1 MKTEDKK
8 VFKESR
14 KSPITIIMYIAAL
27 IVAIAGV
34 TLLVNN
40 IILFRDT
47 VNQYVAQ
54 GYEYSMVTGQL
65 IPSQLVPNV
74 CESVAIYG
82 GIAFA
87 LLGVAE
93 INEKTSKCLMIIRKD
108 SDCNDV
114 VEEGILLQEGN
125 LDENAD
131 NIVNARITEEEVI
144 LEEVVQES
152 EKSIEV

>member
-1 MKTEDKK
+1 MKLKDVKVSKK
-8 VFKESR
+8 SR
-14 KSPITIIMYIAAL
+14 KSPITIIMYIAAS
-27 IVAIAGV
+27 IVVIAGV

-54 GYEYSMVTGQL
+54 GYDYTMVTSQL

-74 CESVAIYG
+74 CEAVAVYG
-82 GIAFA
+82 GIAFV

-93 INEKTSKCLMIIRKD
+93 INEKTSKCLIMLRKD
-108 SDCNDV
+108 NACNDV
-114 VEEGILLQEGN
+114 IEEDILLQEGN

-131 NIVNARITEEEVI
+131 NTANTEITEGEVI
-144 LEEVVQES
+144 LEEVIQEP
-152 EKSIEV
+152 EKSIEA